1 MKFKVQKRDHPQ
13 LKRYSDD
20 EIKVARTLASR
31 VMEEFGSFIKA
42 IVLFGSAACK
52 EGKSRPGD
60 IDILVVVND
69 LNMVLTGE
77 AVETYRVI
85 MERLAR
91 DTSER
96 LHITTLKL
104 SNFWDYL
111 RLGDPIAINMLRDG
125 IALVDTGIFDPMQAL
140 LYMGRIRPTYESIWT
155 YYSRAPATLQNSR
168 WHVLQATLD
177 LYWVVIDAAHA
188 ALMKH
193 GHIPPSPNHV
203 AEMLQD
209 KLVKEKILEKKYV
222 GDMKNFYSIA
232 KKIMHRDIKDISG
245 PEFETHYKQAQN
257 FVKRMKK
264 IIDAS

>member
-1 MKFKVQKRDHPQ
+1 MKFKVEKRDNPN
-13 LKRYSDD
+13 LTRYSDED
-20 EIKVARTLASR
+20 IKIARALASK

-42 IVLFGSAACK
+42 VVLFGSAARK
-52 EGKSRPGD
+52 TGISPKHD
-60 IDILVVVND
+60 IDVLVIVND
-69 LNMVLTGE
+69 LNMVLAGE

-85 MERLAR
+85 MEKLVR
-91 DTSER
+91 DTSDR

-140 LYMGRIRPTYESIWT
+140 LYMGRIRPTFESIHT
-155 YYSRAPATLQNSR
+155 YYSRAPSTLQNSR

-177 LYWVVIDAAHA
+177 LYWAVIDSAHA
-188 ALMKH
+188 ALMKQ

-203 AEMLQD
+203 GDYLEEH
-209 KLVKEKILEKKYV
+209 LVRKKILEAKYAKTM
-222 GDMKNFYSIA
+222 DNFYKLA
-232 KKIMHRDIKDISG
+232 KQIMHREIKQING
-245 PEFETHYKQAQN
+245 KEFEAYFAQADD

-264 IIDAS
+264 IIEAK